1 MSNISSVNSVDNII
15 NSSYSGNAKKT
26 EEKVEEKSSALN
38 SDAYVYEK
46 KSDDSDKVTVK
57 NSDRSATIAQ
67 LQADAEKQVANL
79 RGIVE
84 KLLMGQSKSY
94 AITATDDETDSIWD
108 HLRKGDFEVDA
119 ATKAQAEED
128 ISEDGYWGVDKT
140 SSRIV
145 DFAIALSGN
154 DSSKADKLLEAFKE
168 GYAQAEKTWGGEL
181 PEISQKTYDAVLEKF
196 QQWKDGT
203 YTTSDTGTA

>member
-1 MSNISSVNSVDNII
+1 MSNIAPVNSVDSVISTNY
-15 NSSYSGNAKKT
+15 SSTSKKT
-26 EEKVEEKSSALN
+26 EDTAVEKNEDTAAAVYEKSS
-38 SDAYVYEK
+38 EK
-46 KSDDSDKVTVK
+46 EDKVTVK
-57 NSDRSATIAQ
+57 KNSDTDRSSLISK
-67 LQADAEKQVANL
+67 LQADAEAQVANL

-84 KLLMGQSKSY
+84 KLLKGQSNSY
-94 AITATDDETDSIWD
+94 AIAKSDDEGDKIWE

-119 ATKAQAEED
+119 LTKAQAQKD
-128 ISEDGYWGVDKT
+128 VAEDGYWGVDKT

-154 DSSKADKLLEAFKE
+154 DPSKADKLLDAFKE

-196 QQWKDGT
+196 QQWKEGS
-203 YTTSDTGTA
+203 YQTTDIA